1 MKEDMYM
8 KIGFIG
14 IGNMAKAII
23 NGIEDK
29 DSIIISSRSN
39 VEQRA
44 KELSVN
50 YANNNIE
57 CAQQADIIFLC
68 VKPEQFKEVLDE
80 INEYITYKHVVSI
93 AAKLTINDIK
103 EMASTNKIIRVMPN
117 LNVAIKEGTC
127 AICKDNEVSE
137 TEFEVVKSIFENL
150 GDLEEISE
158 TLFPAFIG
166 IAGSAPAFIFSFMEG
181 LIKEAL
187 LEGMNPEQ
195 ALEIVRST
203 MRGSAEYLSQS
214 KSSPQDLIE
223 KVCSPG
229 GTTIEGINS
238 LNEDHFQTIIAKA
251 VRKTINKD
259 KGII

>member
-1 MKEDMYM
+1 M

-14 IGNMAKAII
+14 IGNMATAII
-23 NGIEDK
+23 NGIEEK
-29 DSIIISSRSN
+29 DRIIISSRSN

-50 YANNNIE
+50 YAMNNIE

-80 INEYITYKHVVSI
+80 INQYITEKHIVSI

-103 EMASTNKIIRVMPN
+103 LLASTNKIIRVMPN

-127 AICKDNEVSE
+127 AICKDTDVSE
-137 TEFEVVKSIFENL
+137 EEYKIVKSIFKNL
-150 GDLEEISE
+150 GDLEEIPE

-187 LEGMNPEQ
+187 VEGMDPEQ
-195 ALEIVRST
+195 ALEILRST

-214 KSSPQDLIE
+214 KSSPKDLIE

-238 LNEDHFQTIIAKA
+238 LNEDHFQAIIARA